1 MPKYRRNRINESVTE
16 EVSAILRE
24 VKDPRVAGTLM
35 TITGS
40 DVTADLKFAKIY
52 YSIYGE
58 LTAEE
63 EKELKKGLRSVSSFL
78 RSQLA
83 SRLNLRITPEL
94 SFIRDDGAKHGAEI
108 AAILKTLDT
117 GSTTSVDTAEDAVG
131 VSTAEEEDDA

>member
-24 VKDPRVAGTLM
+24 VKDPRVAGVLM

-52 YSIYGE
+52 YSVYGDFSP
-58 LTAEE
+58 EE
-63 EKELKKGLRSVSSFL
+63 EKELKKGLRSVSSFI

-83 SRLNLRITPEL
+83 SHLNLRITPEL

-108 AAILKTLDT
+108 AAILKTLNIEDP
-117 GSTTSVDTAEDAVG
+117 VD
-131 VSTAEEEDDA
+131 AEEKEDEDDA

>member
-24 VKDPRVAGTLM
+24 VKDPRVAGAML

-52 YSIYGE
+52 YSVYGE
-58 LTAEE
+58 FTEEE
-63 EKELKKGLRSVSSFL
+63 EKDLKKGLKSVSSFI

-83 SRLNLRITPEL
+83 QRLNLRITPEL
-94 SFIRDDGAKHGAEI
+94 SFVKDNGVKHGADI
-108 AAILKTLDT
+108 AAILKTLEEKR
-117 GSTTSVDTAEDAVG
+117 AEA
-131 VSTAEEEDDA
+131 APAAEEEEEEDD

>member
-24 VKDPRVAGTLM
+24 VKDPRVAGALM

-40 DVTADLKFAKIY
+40 DVTADLKFAKIF

-58 LTAEE
+58 LSAEE
-63 EKELKKGLRSVSSFL
+63 EKELRRGLKSVSSFI

-83 SRLNLRITPEL
+83 QRLNLRITPEL
-94 SFIRDDGAKHGAEI
+94 SFVRDDGAKHGAEI
-108 AAILKTLDT
+108 AAILKTLD
-117 GSTTSVDTAEDAVG
+117 DKRAELAPA
-131 VSTAEEEDDA
+131 AEEETEEDDD

>member
-24 VKDPRVAGTLM
+24 VKDPRVAGAML

-52 YSIYGE
+52 YSVYGE
-58 LTAEE
+58 FTGEE
-63 EKELKKGLRSVSSFL
+63 EKDLKKGLKSVSSFI

-83 SRLNLRITPEL
+83 QRLNLRITPEL
-94 SFIRDDGAKHGAEI
+94 SFVRDNGVKHGADI
-108 AAILKTLDT
+108 AAILKTLETERKDIA
-117 GSTTSVDTAEDAVG
+117 AE
-131 VSTAEEEDDA
+131 TEEEEDA

>member
-24 VKDPRVAGTLM
+24 VKDPRVAGALM

-40 DVTADLKFAKIY
+40 DVTADLKFAKIF

-58 LTAEE
+58 LSPED
-63 EKELKKGLRSVSSFL
+63 EKELRKGLKSVSSFI

-83 SRLNLRITPEL
+83 QRLNLRITPEL
-94 SFIRDDGAKHGAEI
+94 SFVRDEGAKHGAEI
-108 AAILKTLDT
+108 AAILKTLD
-117 GSTTSVDTAEDAVG
+117 DKRTATE
-131 VSTAEEEDDA
+131 VSEEAETEEDDD

>member
-63 EKELKKGLRSVSSFL
+63 EKELKKGLRSVSPFI

-117 GSTTSVDTAEDAVG
+117 GSTTSVDTTEDADG
-131 VSTAEEEDDA
+131 VSTAEEEDDD

>member
-24 VKDPRVAGTLM
+24 VKDPRVSGALM

-40 DVTADLKFAKIY
+40 DVTADLKFAKIF

-58 LTAEE
+58 LSAEE
-63 EKELKKGLRSVSSFL
+63 EKELRRGLKSVSSFI

-83 SRLNLRITPEL
+83 QRLNLRITPEL
-94 SFIRDDGAKHGAEI
+94 SFVRDDGAKHGAEI
-108 AAILKTLDT
+108 AAILKTLDDKRAT
-117 GSTTSVDTAEDAVG
+117 Q
-131 VSTAEEEDDA
+131 VSDDGEEMEEDDD

>member
-40 DVTADLKFAKIY
+40 DVTADLKFSKIY

-63 EKELKKGLRSVSSFL
+63 EKELKKGLRSVSSFI

-117 GSTTSVDTAEDAVG
+117 GSSTSVDTTEDGDG
-131 VSTAEEEDDA
+131 VSTAEEEDDD

>member
-24 VKDPRVAGTLM
+24 VKDPRVAGALM

-40 DVTADLKFAKIY
+40 DVTADLKFAKIF

-58 LTAEE
+58 LSGEE
-63 EKELKKGLRSVSSFL
+63 EKELRRGLKSVSSFI

-83 SRLNLRITPEL
+83 QRLNLRITPEL
-94 SFIRDDGAKHGAEI
+94 SFVRDDGAKHGAEI
-108 AAILKTLDT
+108 AAILKTLD
-117 GSTTSVDTAEDAVG
+117 DKRAEQNPA
-131 VSTAEEEDDA
+131 AEEETEEDDD

>member
-16 EVSAILRE
+16 EVSAILRD

-58 LTAEE
+58 FSAEE
-63 EKELKKGLRSVSSFL
+63 EKELKKGLRSVSSFI

-94 SFIRDDGAKHGAEI
+94 SFVRDDGAKHGAEI
-108 AAILKTLDT
+108 AAILKTLEMDKPAAE
-117 GSTTSVDTAEDAVG
+117 TANDA
-131 VSTAEEEDDA
+131 AEEVEADD